1 MPYFSPYLTRENILT
16 LPNYKCIGRLQIE
29 NSLSL
34 PFIFD
39 TTPPESVNS
48 EIKQRKGQLKR
59 AE

>member
-1 MPYFSPYLTRENILT
+1 MPYFSPYLTRENVLT

-39 TTPPESVNS
+39 TIPPEKMEEVL
-48 EIKQRKGQLKR
+48 KG
-59 AE
+59 